1 MDQQGSE
8 RVKLNPAL
16 ALEMTLRHN
25 ERQSSNAIS
34 GCEITAESL
43 LNLCLQIRVIKT
55 VLTAIM
61 SSGGRVQGWK
71 DWLRNLTFKG
81 STLAL
86 ILKCVGSQAWRE

>member
-1 MDQQGSE
+1 MDPQGSE

-43 LNLCLQIRVIKT
+43 LNLCLQIRVIKM

-71 DWLRNLTFKG
+71 DWQRNLTFKR